1 MLWGPVSG
9 ALGAALG
16 AAPGAAW
23 PLVLRALADA
33 QAAFLAGRG
42 GGEAG
47 PPCQLFFGLDALEP
61 ACGPLKAAAEKK
73 SVAGLAFVDMR
84 SESWAASDTG

>member
-1 MLWGPVSG
+1 MLWAPVSG

-23 PLVLRALADA
+23 PLVLRALADT

-47 PPCQLFFGLDALEP
+47 PPCQLFLQKLPRP
-61 ACGPLKAAAEKK
+61 ACGPPETPTA
-73 SVAGLAFVDMR
+73 LA
-84 SESWAASDTG
+84 